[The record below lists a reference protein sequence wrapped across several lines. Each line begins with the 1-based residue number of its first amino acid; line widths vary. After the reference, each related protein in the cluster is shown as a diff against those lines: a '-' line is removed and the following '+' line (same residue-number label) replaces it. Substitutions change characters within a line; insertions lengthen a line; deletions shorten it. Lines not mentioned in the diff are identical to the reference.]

1 MKNPLYYLRFTLL
14 LLVLLLPATT
24 VGNPISREQAQQNAV
39 SFLKSKGKFAS
50 SASLR
55 LAPSMMTTA
64 VENYYVF
71 NIGNKEGYVI
81 AAGDDCAPAILG
93 YSESG
98 YINVDSMP
106 CNMKAWLR
114 EYANQIRYMQER
126 GDASNISSKSLP
138 THPIIPPMLTTSWG
152 QGYPY
157 NINCPSFF
165 GQGQCVTGCI
175 ATAMAQVMY
184 YHRANTVTCTTA
196 EIPAYV
202 CDRYW
207 TIESETLQL
216 SVDAIP
222 AGSVID
228 WDNMFDSYSSS
239 ITDVQ
244 KQAVANLM
252 KYCGAAVRM
261 DYGMDV
267 SGAAFRNIPIA
278 LNNYF
283 GYSNETVLKN
293 RNVYNDVDW
302 DNLIY
307 NELSN
312 NHPVLYGGA
321 NSNGGHEF
329 VCDGYDDGGY
339 YHINWGWNGSCDG
352 YFLLSALNP
361 GSSSNGYNMSQN
373 AVLHAVPKSAHF
385 ISFTDKQV
393 RDLCLQNWDTNS
405 DGELSEKEASEV
417 TNLGDVFKRSSITS
431 FNELM
436 FFTGLSSI
444 NEYAFEG
451 CDLLASI
458 QIPSNVITIDDYSF
472 SNCYSLQSITI
483 PNAVTAIGDHAFSNT
498 GLTSVTLS
506 SNLASLGNSAFE
518 SCEFLESIT
527 IPNSVTAIGDHAFSN
542 TGLSSIILSSSLSF
556 IENSVFEGCESLESV
571 IIPNTITAIGSRAFA
586 NTGLTSITLPSSVA
600 TIGSGAFALCDALM
614 TVTCFGNEPPVLE
627 NSGCFS
633 NSCYTRATLRVPPE
647 AYDIYRNTNYW
658 KLFRN
663 TIQIPNIIFDDNN
676 VKAICVQNWDTNGDG
691 ELSER
696 EAVEVTSLGEIFK
709 GCSIHSFDELR
720 YFIGLVCIDNN
731 SFNGCR
737 NLTSVTI
744 PSSVISIGD
753 NAFERC
759 SSLTSII
766 IPPSVK
772 TISRCAFT
780 RCSNLT
786 FITLNSGLTSIGD
799 NVFEYCKSLQAIKIP
814 SSVISIGGE
823 ALKGCSGLSTILVNS
838 GNLSY
843 DSRNNCNAIIET
855 ASNTLI
861 VGCKTTVIPSDVTAI
876 GENAFRDCSSLTNLN
891 IPSSILS
898 IGRNAFLRCSGLC
911 SITVDLNNPVYDSRN
926 NCNAIIEKSTNVLI
940 LGCKNTII
948 PTTANKIGDNAF
960 EGCVELESISIP
972 SSINS
977 IGGSAFSEC
986 TSLSSVSIP
995 SSVTTIGDHAFYGCV
1010 CLKNLD
1016 IPIGVTTIG
1025 NWTFSNCQS
1034 IISITIPSSVITMG
1048 NEAFRECSALTNVTI
1063 GRNVSSIG
1071 NWAFDECDS
1080 LMTVTCL
1087 GRVPLVKDFWG
1098 GETHDCFSDHCFT
1111 QATLRVPNDYI
1122 SDYLADEHW
1131 NKFAHFEGFEYNSRG
1146 DSDGDGKV
1154 TIADVTTLIDYLL
1167 SGNAGSVDMMSADPD
1182 NDGKVTIADVT
1193 TLIDYLLSGVWSY
1206 TPDIP
1211 DEPEIETFTVNGIS
1225 FSMVAVEGGTFT
1237 MGATPEQ
1244 NDAYENETPTHQV
1257 TLTDYSIGETEVT
1270 QELWQAVMG
1279 DNPSSHTGNLK
1290 YPVDCVNWDMAQEFI
1305 TRLNSLTGLTFRL
1318 PTEAEWE
1325 FAARGGRNS
1334 KGYKHAGSNTLD
1346 AVAWYC
1352 ENSGDSTH
1360 LVGLKKAN
1368 ELGIYDMNGNIWE
1381 WTLDWYGTYSSEAQ
1395 TNPIG
1400 PASGDRKVH
1409 RGGCFNNSE
1418 RQSRV
1423 SGERGSYWPDFGS
1436 TGEGFRLAMSPRLIL
1451 EKDYATV
1458 VIGDQIRIGI
1468 ENGHGHTFNVSYA
1481 SEYVTCRVDG
1491 GSVVITGFK
1500 EGTTKVT
1507 IIDCNNNAKATL
1519 TVVIVKGQTFTV
1531 NGVSFTMVNIDG
1543 GSFIMGATN
1552 EQEGD
1557 ARDNEKPT
1565 HEVTLSGFSIGQT
1578 EVTQELWKAVMGNN
1592 NSSFTG
1598 DMHRPEEQVSWNGAQ
1613 EFISKLNELTGKTF
1627 RLPTEAEWE
1636 YAARGGNKSLGFK
1649 YAGSDNIE
1657 EVAWYS
1663 PDGPEDWYAIGDWDL
1678 GTHAVAKKKPNEL
1691 GLYDMSGNVAEWCY
1705 DWRGNYTSESQINP
1719 TGPATGTSRMLRGG
1733 SWSNCAKGCR
1743 VSFRES
1749 DGTEPDRISFN
1760 FGLRLV
1766 LDETEEI
1773 TVNGVSFKMIKV
1785 KGGTFTMGATDEQGN
1800 DAGSNES
1807 PTHQVTLSDYF
1818 MGQTEVTQELWQAV
1832 MGDNPSSDN
1841 SDGKYPVNRV
1851 SWNKVQDFIT
1861 QLNNLTGMSFRL
1873 PTEAEWEF
1881 AARGGNLSKGF
1892 KHAGSNDIDE
1902 VAWYGNNSS
1911 GKLHVVGLKMPNEL
1925 GMYDM
1930 NGNVWEWTQDWYGTY
1945 SSESQTNPTG
1955 PSSGSSKVHRGG
1967 CWNNNS
1973 QYSRVSGV
1981 RHTYPPTVGGTGE
1994 GFRLAL

>member
-1 MKNPLYYLRFTLL
+1 MKNPLYFLRFTLL
-14 LLVLLLPATT
+14 LLVLLLPAST
-24 VGNPISREQAQQNAV
+24 VANPISREQAQQNVV
-39 SFLKSKGKFAS
+39 SFLKSKGKFVS

-55 LAPSMMTTA
+55 QAPSRMTEA

-71 NIGNKEGYVI
+71 NIGNKDGYVI

-93 YSESG
+93 YSDSG
-98 YINVDSMP
+98 CINVDSMP
-106 CNMKAWLR
+106 CNMKAWLE
-114 EYANQIRYMQER
+114 EYDNQIRYMR
-126 GDASNISSKSLP
+126 DHGGSSTSSYKSPPSHPAIS
-138 THPIIPPMLTTSWG
+138 PMLTTTWG

-184 YHRANTVTCTTA
+184 YHRANSVNYTTA
-196 EIPAYV
+196 EIPAYA
-202 CDRYW
+202 CNSTW
-207 TIESETLQL
+207 EINSELL
-216 SVDAIP
+216 RLRVDAIP
-222 AGSVID
+222 YGSVID
-228 WDNMFDSYSSS
+228 WDNMLDTYSGSP
-239 ITDVQ
+239 TEAQ

-261 DYGMDV
+261 DYGMYA

-293 RNVYNDVDW
+293 RNEYNDVYW

-329 VCDGYDDGGY
+329 VCDGYSDGGF

-361 GSSSNGYNMSQN
+361 RSSTNGYNLSQN
-373 AVLHAVPKSAHF
+373 AVLNAVPQGAVI
-385 ISFTDKQV
+385 ISFSDSKV
-393 RDLCLQNWDTNS
+393 KALCLQNWDKNG
-405 DGELSEKEASEV
+405 DGELSVKEASEV
-417 TNLGDVFKRSSITS
+417 TDLGDVFKRSSITS
-431 FNELM
+431 FDELKW
-436 FFTGLSSI
+436 FTGLSRI
-444 NEYAFEG
+444 NEHAFDG
-451 CDLLASI
+451 CDLLVSI
-458 QIPSNVITIDDYSF
+458 TIPSNVTTIDDYVF
-472 SNCYSLQSITI
+472 SNCHCLSFITI
-483 PNAVTAIGDHAFSNT
+483 PNSVIAIGNYTFFYS
-498 GLTSVTLS
+498 GLTSVTLPL
-506 SNLASLGNSAFE
+506 NLT
-518 SCEFLESIT
+518 SI
-527 IPNSVTAIGDHAFSN
+527 G
-542 TGLSSIILSSSLSF
+542 
-556 IENSVFEGCESLESV
+556 NSVFEGCESLKS
-571 IIPNTITAIGSRAFA
+571 ITIPNSVTSIGRSAFS
-586 NTGLTSITLPSSVA
+586 NTGLTSLTLPSSIA
-600 TIGSGAFALCDALM
+600 SIGSEAFNQCNAL
-614 TVTCFGNEPPVLE
+614 TTITCFGNEPPVLE
-627 NSGCFS
+627 NAGCFS
-633 NSCYTRATLRVPPE
+633 NTCYTRATLRVPPE
-647 AYDIYRNTNYW
+647 AYDVYRNTNYW

-696 EAVEVTSLGEIFK
+696 EAAEVTSLGEIFK
-709 GCSIHSFDELR
+709 WSSIHSFDELR
-720 YFIGLVCIDNN
+720 YFIGLACIDNS

-753 NAFERC
+753 NAFEWC
-759 SSLTSII
+759 SSLTSIT

-772 TISRCAFT
+772 TISRCSFL

-786 FITLNSGLTSIGD
+786 SITLNPGLTFIGD
-799 NVFEYCKSLQAIKIP
+799 NAFEYCESLQAIKIP
-814 SSVISIGGE
+814 SSVISIGRE
-823 ALKGCSGLSTILVNS
+823 AFKGCSGISTILVNR

-861 VGCKTTVIPSDVTAI
+861 VGCKNTVIPSDVTAI
-876 GENAFRDCSSLTNLN
+876 GEYAFRDCSGLKNLN
-891 IPSSILS
+891 IPSSISS
-898 IGRNAFLRCSGLC
+898 IGRNAFLRCGGLC

-977 IGGSAFSEC
+977 IGGSAFSGC

-1025 NWTFSNCQS
+1025 NWAFSNCQS
-1034 IISITIPSSVITMG
+1034 IISITIPSSVTTMG

-1071 NWAFDECDS
+1071 NWAFDGCDS
-1080 LMTVTCL
+1080 LMTVICL
-1087 GRVPLVKDFWG
+1087 GRMPLVKDYWG
-1098 GETHDCFSDHCFT
+1098 GEAHDCFSDRCYS
-1111 QATLRVPNDYI
+1111 QATLRVPFDYI
-1122 SDYLADEHW
+1122 DNYLSDEHW
-1131 NKFAHFEGFEYNSRG
+1131 NKFAHIEGFKYNSRG
-1146 DSDGDGKV
+1146 DADGDGKV
-1154 TIADVTTLIDYLL
+1154 TIADVTTVIDYLL
-1167 SGNAGSVDMMSADPD
+1167 SGNAGSVDMMTADSD

-1211 DEPEIETFTVNGIS
+1211 DESEIETFTVNGIS

-1352 ENSGDSTH
+1352 DNSDDCTH
-1360 LVGLKKAN
+1360 PVGTKKAN

-1381 WTLDWYGTYSSEAQ
+1381 WTQDWYGAYSNEAQ
-1395 TNPIG
+1395 TNPTG

-1423 SGERGSYWPDFGS
+1423 SGERGSYWPYFGS
-1436 TGEGFRLAMSPRLIL
+1436 TGEG
-1451 EKDYATV
+1451 
-1458 VIGDQIRIGI
+1458 
-1468 ENGHGHTFNVSYA
+1468 
-1481 SEYVTCRVDG
+1481 EYVTCRVDG
-1491 GSVVITGFK
+1491 GSVVITGLK

-1507 IIDCNNNAKATL
+1507 IIDCNNNAKAIL
-1519 TVVIVKGQTFTV
+1519 TVVIVKGQTFNV

-1565 HEVTLSGFSIGQT
+1565 HEVTLSSFSIGQT
-1578 EVTQELWKAVMGNN
+1578 EVTQELWKAVMGYNW
-1592 NSSFTG
+1592 SSFTG
-1598 DMHRPEEQVSWNGAQ
+1598 DLQHPEEQVSWNGAQ

-1663 PDGPEDWYAIGDWDL
+1663 PDGPEDNYALGDWDL

-1719 TGPATGTSRMLRGG
+1719 TGPVTGTSRMLRGG

-1773 TVNGVSFKMIKV
+1773 TVNSVSFKMIKV
-1785 KGGTFTMGATDEQGN
+1785 KGGTFTMGATDEQGT
-1800 DAGSNES
+1800 DAGNNES
-1807 PTHQVTLSDYF
+1807 PTHQVNISDYYI
-1818 MGQTEVTQELWQAV
+1818 GQTGVTQELWQAV

-1861 QLNNLTGMSFRL
+1861 QLNSLTGMSFRL

-1881 AARGGNLSKGF
+1881 AARGGNMSKGF

-1911 GKLHVVGLKMPNEL
+1911 GKLHVVGLKKPNEL
-1925 GMYDM
+1925 GIYDM
-1930 NGNVWEWTQDWYGTY
+1930 NGNVWEWTQDWYGLY
-1945 SSESQTNPTG
+1945 SSEAQTNPSG

-1981 RHTYPPTVGGTGE
+1981 RHTYPPTAGGTGE